1 MKQEAPKHVQT
12 NQPTKSHRFRQIIKF
27 GMKILNINNNNN
39 KVLPLRGRSLSKWS

>member
-27 GMKILNINNNNN
+27 GMKILNNNNNN